1 MMFQSLRSLSV
12 ALLVASASVASA
24 DVAFAQSEQSEHETA
39 RESGPVIR
47 HKVLYRSTRFE
58 AAPLV
63 GMTVNDAYISNLMAG
78 VSLSYHLTN
87 NWGLNLVGAYGV
99 SQFDTELRT
108 NTETVLAQNAPATLD
123 KTSYS
128 YIQWL
133 VGLEVGYVP
142 IVGKFSLFNSVI
154 ANYDIH
160 LIGGFAFVGEE
171 GVAAVD
177 GQEPDPQLSGL
188 RPAPVIGVGARLFLS
203 DGISA
208 NLQVRDYLYNRTEIS
223 TGTSNPEFS
232 NNLLV
237 TVGLSFFLPQGVKIS
252 R

>member
-1 MMFQSLRSLSV
+1 MMCQSLRRLLV
-12 ALLVASASVASA
+12 ALLVATATVASA
-24 DVAFAQSEQSEHETA
+24 DVAFAQSEHETA
-39 RESGPVIR
+39 RETGPVIR

-58 AAPLV
+58 LAPLV
-63 GMTVNDAYISNLMAG
+63 GMTLNDSYMSNMMAG
-78 VSLSYHLTN
+78 ASLSYHLTN
-87 NWGLNLVGAYGV
+87 NWGLSLVGAYGV
-99 SQFDTELRT
+99 TQFDTELRE
-108 NTETVLAQNAPATLD
+108 NTEAVLKQNAPSTLN

-133 VGLEVGYVP
+133 VGAEVSYVP
-142 IVGKFSLFNSVI
+142 IVGKFSLFNSLI
-154 ANYDIH
+154 ANYDFH

-177 GQEPDPQLSGL
+177 GHDADPQLAGL

-208 NLQVRDYLYNRTEIS
+208 NLQVRDYLYNRTEVS
-223 TGTSNPEFS
+223 TGSSNPEFS
-232 NNLLV
+232 NNIMV
-237 TVGLSFFLPQGVKIS
+237 SVGVSFFLPQGVKIS